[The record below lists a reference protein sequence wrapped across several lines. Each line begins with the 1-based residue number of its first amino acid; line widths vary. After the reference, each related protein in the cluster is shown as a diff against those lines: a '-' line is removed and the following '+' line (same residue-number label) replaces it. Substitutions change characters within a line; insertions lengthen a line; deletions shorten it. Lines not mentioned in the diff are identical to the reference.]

1 MDSKRSVR
9 IVPRLKDKFIVD
21 SKGKKIGVILDV
33 AEYEE
38 MLKAQEELES
48 IKAYDKAKASGD
60 EVIPFEQAID
70 EIERKR

>member
-1 MDSKRSVR
+1 M
-9 IVPRLKDKFIVD
+9 PRLKDKFIVD